1 MRVFARII
9 AAWRVRFRGQT
20 VVQGIAK
27 DELGEVFFETWAGS
41 WVERERGGLA
51 IAGILREAGL
61 PEEQIRKLL
70 QDALASLDTNED
82 AT

>member
-1 MRVFARII
+1 MFARII
-9 AAWRVRFRGQT
+9 HAWRVRFRGQA

-27 DELGEVFFETWAGS
+27 DDVGEVFFETWAGS
-41 WVERERGGLA
+41 WVEKGRGGLA

-61 PEEQIRKLL
+61 AEEDIRKVL